1 MTRDPRYD
9 AAAATCQSQRGWNFP
24 PEPARR
30 PITLIDVLRVLF
42 RPATLA
48 SLAILALCVFLI
60 VRF

>member
-1 MTRDPRYD
+1 MSIARMED
-9 AAAATCQSQRGWNFP
+9 AQRSCQSQRGWNFP

-30 PITLIDVLRVLF
+30 PITFIDVLRVLF

-48 SLAILALCVFLI
+48 SMAILALCVFLI